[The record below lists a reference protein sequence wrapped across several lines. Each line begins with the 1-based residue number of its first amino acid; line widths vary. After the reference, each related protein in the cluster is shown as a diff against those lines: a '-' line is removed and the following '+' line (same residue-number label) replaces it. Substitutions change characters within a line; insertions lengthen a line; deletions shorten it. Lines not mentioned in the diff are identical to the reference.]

1 MVNVIYNHKVIA
13 QTDDTVVV
21 EENHYFP
28 KEVLSEDLLE
38 ESDLTT
44 TCPWKGEAHYY
55 HLIIDG
61 KKLENMVWYY
71 PNPKEKAKMIKD
83 RIAFYQKSGLIV
95 REE

>member
-13 QTDDTVVV
+13 HADDTVVV
-21 EENHYFP
+21 EGNHYFP
-28 KEVLSEDLLE
+28 KEALSQDIME

-55 HLIIDG
+55 HLILEG

-71 PNPKEKAKMIKD
+71 PNPKEKALMIKD
-83 RIAFYQKSGLIV
+83 RIAFYQKNGLIV